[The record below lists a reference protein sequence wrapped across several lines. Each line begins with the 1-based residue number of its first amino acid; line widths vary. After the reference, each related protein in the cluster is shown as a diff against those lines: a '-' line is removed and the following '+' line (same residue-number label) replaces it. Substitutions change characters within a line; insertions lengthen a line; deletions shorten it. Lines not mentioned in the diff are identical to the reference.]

1 MGDLK
6 MIDLLEDVRV
16 RVVTTEE
23 IDAFGDHDR
32 LLANVNTPAEYAGL
46 EALQGHKL

>member
-1 MGDLK
+1 MRDLVAA
-6 MIDLLEDVRV
+6 MRT
-16 RVVTTEE
+16 RVVTSEE
-23 IDAFGDHDR
+23 IDRFGDWRR